1 MAFIRLLAV
10 IAKSQNIKQQTKII
24 KMKKRIIV
32 LSVLTFLIQLE
43 IISQP
48 TFTNQSNFGIDAS
61 CSSDWGDYD
70 NDGDLDLVVGN
81 LNGDHIYINEGN
93 NEFIESESLDIYP
106 TNFVKWID
114 LDGDFDLDLFIGND
128 GTTPN
133 YMFYNQGNGNL
144 IQNEF
149 LSGLDITGIDNG
161 DFDNDGDLDLIVAA
175 WGDDYT
181 FIFLNDGNNN
191 FSPDFSNE
199 IFNEAI
205 SVSVADVDNDSDL
218 DIITGVGCCI
228 NPSEIYKNDGT
239 GIFSLFSQFGSENS
253 AFISLKIADV
263 DDDGDM
269 DITSNNSGSDEVSIY
284 LNDGIGN
291 YSAML
296 IDSIEFSCAE
306 FGDIDNDNDID
317 LVVGALGYFSDRI
330 MVYINDGMTFTK
342 HIIETGGFTNFPFS
356 AVSDIAIGDSDND
369 GDLDIAVMRL
379 IILDEWTVAVEQNS
393 LFLNDFISGI
403 ENNLPNLNY
412 RIYPNPS
419 SDFINLELNNLED
432 VNVSIINPMGQ
443 VVFKKSITGKLIE
456 QIDISDFLKGV
467 YLITISGQNFSS
479 IEKIIKK

>member
-1 MAFIRLLAV
+1 
-10 IAKSQNIKQQTKII
+10 
-24 KMKKRIIV
+24 MKKGIIV
-32 LSVLTFLIQLE
+32 LSVLTLLIQLE
-43 IISQP
+43 IFSQP
-48 TFTNQSNFGIDAS
+48 NFTNQANFGINAS
-61 CSSDWGDYD
+61 FSADWGDYD

-81 LNGDHIYINEGN
+81 LNGDYIYINEGN
-93 NEFIESESLDIYP
+93 NEFTESEIIDTNP

-114 LDGDFDLDLFIGND
+114 LDGDLDLDLFIGNN
-128 GTTPN
+128 GSTPN

-149 LSGLDITGIDNG
+149 LTGYDITGIDNG

-191 FSPDFSNE
+191 FSPDFNNA

-228 NPSEIYKNDGT
+228 NSSEVYKNDGT

-253 AFISLKIADV
+253 GLNRLKIVDV
-263 DDDGDM
+263 DNDGDI
-269 DITSNNSGSDEVSIY
+269 DITSNNSGSDEVCIY

-296 IDSIEFSCAE
+296 IDNVEFSCAE

-317 LVVGALGYFSDRI
+317 LIVGAYGFFSDRI
-330 MVYINDGMTFTK
+330 IVYENNEMTFTK
-342 HIIETGGFTNFPFS
+342 HTIETGGFTNFPVN
-356 AVSDIAIGDSDND
+356 AVSNIAMGDSDND

-379 IILDEWTVAVEQNS
+379 ILTNESTVDNEQNS
-393 LFLNDFISGI
+393 LFINEEINGI
-403 ENNLPNLNY
+403 ENIASNQNY
-412 RIYPNPS
+412 CIFPNPS
-419 SDFINLELNNLED
+419 SDFINIELNNLED
-432 VNVSIINPMGQ
+432 VTLSIINPTGQ
-443 VVFKKSITGKLIE
+443 VVIEKSIIE
-456 QIDISDFLKGV
+456 KQIECINISGLSKGI
-467 YLITISGQNFSS
+467 YFIKISGQDYSI
-479 IEKIIKK
+479 IEKILKN